1 MLEAIMKSDY
11 KNKVNLFDSEV
22 VMNQSIVFL
31 GDSIIAFYKTNEY
44 FNNLNILNRGIA
56 GDTAVGILDRLEQ
69 IKKIKPSVVII
80 SVGSNDIVRTKDSLS
95 VIVSRIL
102 KIKEELE
109 SSLKH
114 SKIYILSLSPVL
126 RDHEITNNL
135 YMKHR
140 TNDIIDSI
148 NQELA
153 KNTTLINVNEVLK
166 DENNNLKLAYTTD
179 GLHLTKLGYEV
190 FSKKIA
196 LEVKE
201 LELK

>member
-11 KNKVNLFDSEV
+11 KNKVNLFDNEV
-22 VMNQSIVFL
+22 VIDQSIVFL

-44 FNNLNILNRGIA
+44 FNNLNIVNRGIA
-56 GDTAVGILDRLEQ
+56 GDTSEGVLNRLEQ
-69 IKKIKPSVVII
+69 IKKIKPSVVLI

-109 SSLKH
+109 SSLKT
-114 SKIYILSLSPVL
+114 SKIYLLSLSPVL

-140 TNDIIDSI
+140 TNDIIDNI
-148 NQELA
+148 NRELA
-153 KNTTLINVNEVLK
+153 KNTTLIDVNEVLK

-179 GLHLTKLGYEV
+179 GLHLNKLGYEV

-201 LELK
+201 LQLK